1 MTHCQCW
8 EAKWAKALE
17 ACTRAGALGIGAW
30 SIGALGSPLFPVLC
44 LENGGCPCPRSP
56 HSTRPRPT
64 PTTRPRP
71 QWSPGLAGAGGRS
84 AAGAAPQALVSRAP
98 LHAVGCGLWAVGDP
112 IRETRGP
119 VLRLGKGCNQP
130 VRPPICEMSDLAGGG
145 FACNFTPGLDTGTPG
160 LAVAGTVPVP
170 RRACTPRQAHCK
182 HAAKQ
187 QASWPASQPTHP
199 DLAPVSS
206 LSPNQPGQRSQDR
219 HRSLSSI
226 HPSAPFRE
234 STCGNPTTADADE
247 EVESGNW
254 EACVR
259 AVQSVPRT
267 PGPTF
272 H

>member
-8 EAKWAKALE
+8 EAKWAKALG
-17 ACTRAGALGIGAW
+17 ACTRAEALGIGAW

-44 LENGGCPCPRSP
+44 LENGGCPC
-56 HSTRPRPT
+56 STLHKAHAHDAPT
-64 PTTRPRP
+64 PTMVPGAR
-71 QWSPGLAGAGGRS
+71 WSGRSVGGRRSTPGPCQPGPS
-84 AAGAAPQALVSRAP
+84 AR
-98 LHAVGCGLWAVGDP
+98 CGLWAVGDP